1 MKLQQG
7 VDHENH
13 TAIRV
18 AKAKRFL
25 FGVFLLASCK
35 VALLVGILFFP
46 SDMPNFE
53 LATLKK
59 LMTTEKKYSDA
70 DLKALARIEARKRE
84 LEEEQAAKNL
94 ELSENTTVNTQ
105 EVAQIEPTNS
115 ATDPILNYL
124 ASNTTTYDSTEFDTG
139 DFLPARDDISTITA
153 IAIAPVQKTTQ
164 EAKSSPFSVN
174 AAYASDN
181 TPPALDPA
189 AAKPNASPLIPQ
201 IEPRV
206 SPVGIEQFQR
216 PDSLA
221 PGTRPSPAV
230 HNPYVSP
237 DTASN
242 KEEELRR
249 KEQELKALE
258 YQMEARIDEM
268 RGLEGNLENLVSSA
282 GSAEDEKISH
292 LRSVY
297 AEMKPRQAAAV
308 LAGLDPNTAVQI
320 LSGMDS
326 KVAGTILSYMDPGSA
341 VILSE
346 LLAKVSF

>member
-18 AKAKRFL
+18 AKVKRFL

-46 SDMPNFE
+46 SDMPDLELTSLKNF
-53 LATLKK
+53 
-59 LMTTEKKYSDA
+59 MTKEKQYSEA
-70 DLKALARIEARKRE
+70 DLKALARIEAMKRE
-84 LEEEQAAKNL
+84 LEEEQNAKSL
-94 ELSENTTVNTQ
+94 ELSENK
-105 EVAQIEPTNS
+105 EVKTKEVSQYLPTDS
-115 ATDPILNYL
+115 AADPIANYL
-124 ASNTTTYDSTEFDTG
+124 ASNTYTYDSTEFDNG
-139 DFLPARDDISTITA
+139 DFLPARDDIGTITA
-153 IAIAPVQKTTQ
+153 VAIAPVQKTTQ
-164 EAKSSPFSVN
+164 EKSSPFSVN

-181 TPPALDPA
+181 TPPALDPSA
-189 AAKPNASPLIPQ
+189 AIPNASPLIPQ
-201 IEPRV
+201 IEPMI
-206 SPVGIEQFQR
+206 SPVGIEKFQR
-216 PDSLA
+216 PDALY
-221 PGTRPSPAV
+221 PGVRPSPAV
-230 HNPYVSP
+230 NNPYVSP
-237 DTASN
+237 DTLTN
-242 KEEELRR
+242 KEEELKR

-282 GSAEDEKISH
+282 GNAEDQKIAH
-292 LRSVY
+292 LRQVY

-320 LSGMDS
+320 LSGMDT
-326 KVAGTILSYMDPGSA
+326 KVAGSILSYMDAGSA
-341 VILSE
+341 VVLSE